1 MHEGGDGMTNEEQ
14 IQWVKNTFRKG
25 MRIRLKKMD
34 DFQAP
39 PIGTE
44 GTVLGVDDIGSVMVS
59 WDTGSGLHVLL
70 GDDEIEIID
79 S

>member
-44 GTVLGVDDIGSVMVS
+44 GTVLGVDDIGSVMVAGILVQ
-59 WDTGSGLHVLL
+59 DYTFYLGLMR
-70 GDDEIEIID
+70 
-79 S
+79 